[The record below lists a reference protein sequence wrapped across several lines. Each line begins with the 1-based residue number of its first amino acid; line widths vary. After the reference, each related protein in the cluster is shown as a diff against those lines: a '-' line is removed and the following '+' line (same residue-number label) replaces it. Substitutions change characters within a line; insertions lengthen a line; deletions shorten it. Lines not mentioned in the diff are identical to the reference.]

1 MPYVWKRS
9 QGEARA
15 FLILFYVMRAMW
27 LLILDQTKHIASRQN
42 QNISL
47 KVGLLIFC
55 LTGPVNANYI

>member
-42 QNISL
+42 RTYPF
-47 KVGLLIFC
+47 K
-55 LTGPVNANYI
+55 